1 VNALLVT
8 LNILAGLFLIG
19 VVLLQSGKGADMG
32 AVFGG
37 ASSTVFG
44 PSGAGNVLTK
54 LTVATAVVFMLSS
67 LLLAVLSAQQS
78 SVFDDFSAEP
88 AAVVETVPAAQESTG
103 GGMEDN

>member
-1 VNALLVT
+1 MNALLVV

-54 LTVATAVVFMLSS
+54 LTVATAVVFMASS
-67 LLLAVLSAQQS
+67 LLLAVISARER
-78 SVFDDFSAEP
+78 SVFDDFTAEP
-88 AAVVETVPAAQESTG
+88 AAVTEPAAGTDE
-103 GGMEDN
+103 N

>member
-1 VNALLVT
+1 MNTLLIV
-8 LNILAGLFLIG
+8 LNIMAGLFLIG

-54 LTVATAVVFMLSS
+54 LTVATAVVFMASS
-67 LLLAVLSAQQS
+67 LLLAVISARER
-78 SVFDDFSAEP
+78 SVFDDFSSGEP
-88 AAVVETVPAAQESTG
+88 AAAVTESAPVTG
-103 GGMEDN
+103 SDDN